1 MSVPLYPS
9 ACVCVSLCFTVCI
22 FSLENSVSLCLFLCV
37 FVLLYMSLS
46 VCLTHIYTHTHTHTH
61 FIRCAL
67 TSFTGKKIWY
77 ACFLFQCYSW
87 SGLQLESEFHWAIII
102 CSCVTFLTLLL
113 KWHFNPQ
120 AWNALNAAKFSNQR
134 FTQGRRPRLGLYL
147 LSKNFNRSWWQWGV
161 LLGCLYPQESSALYI
176 PLAAIPFQP
185 EYHCP

>member
-1 MSVPLYPS
+1 MCLCIPLH
-9 ACVCVSLCFTVCI
+9 VCVSLFYCLYLLSWKFYV
-22 FSLENSVSLCLFLCV
+22 SMSVSLYLCLVIYV
-37 FVLLYMSLS
+37 FVCLS
-46 VCLTHIYTHTHTHTH
+46 VQRTYTHTHTH

-134 FTQGRRPRLGLYL
+134 FTQGTRPRVGLYL
-147 LSKNFNRSWWQWGV
+147 LSKNFNRTWWQWGV
-161 LLGCLYPQESSALYI
+161 LLGCLHPQESSALYI